1 MKNIVVIGGG
11 SGIFNILI
19 GLKKYDLNITSIVSM
34 ADNGGSTGILR
45 NEFGILPPG
54 DIRRSLVALSDS
66 TNVMKDLF
74 QYRFEA
80 DSSLRGHSFGNL
92 FLTALKG
99 ITGSDEKAIL
109 EAAEILKI
117 RGKVLPVTLDNVH
130 LCAKLENGETI
141 KGETDINIPKH
152 NSKIKEIFLEPKA
165 RAYFGAVKAIN
176 DADIIVIG
184 PGDLYTSIIPNL
196 LVDGIKESIIKSKA
210 KKIYICNLM
219 TKHGETD
226 NFSVS
231 DFFSEV
237 EKYLGNNVIDF
248 VVYNDSNIPKETLER
263 YTKENQSPVLVG
275 NENKKF
281 VKGDFVKNR
290 EILRHDPDAIAR
302 FILDLCD

>member
-11 SGIFNILI
+11 SGIFNLLI

-66 TNVMKDLF
+66 TSVMKELF
-74 QYRFEA
+74 QYRFNI
-80 DSSLRGHSFGNL
+80 DSSLKGHSFGNL
-92 FLTALKG
+92 FLAALKE

-117 RGKVLPVTLDNVH
+117 RGKVLPVTLDNIH
-130 LCAKLENGETI
+130 LCAKLENGAII
-141 KGETDINIPKH
+141 KGEVDIDIPKH
-152 NSKIKEIFLEPKA
+152 DSKIENVFLEPKA
-165 RAYFGAVKAIN
+165 RAYFGAVRAIEN
-176 DADIIVIG
+176 ADIIVMG

-196 LVDGIKESIIKSKA
+196 LVDGISEAIKNSKA

-226 NFSVS
+226 NFTAN
-231 DFFSEV
+231 DFFRVIER
-237 EKYLGNNVIDF
+237 YLGENVIDF
-248 VVYNDSNIPKETLER
+248 VVWNESKIPGDVLEK
-263 YTKENQSPVLVG
+263 YAKENQHPVLLK
-275 NENKKF
+275 EMNKKF
-281 VKGDFVKNR
+281 VKGDFIKNR
-290 EILRHDPDAIAR
+290 EILRHDSDTIAR
-302 FILDLCD
+302 FVLDLCD